1 MRYSPLAWPHMFR
14 TWQAARTDQA
24 ERPTT
29 MDDQRRKKPVTTA
42 DIASGAREGDPHRED
57 PNLRGERRGH
67 VGEPRDH
74 RYEPG
79 EERDRRFRRPDAGEP
94 GAMHRASA
102 THERGTGQG
111 DEDEARVALLAE
123 GEVRAMRERWMTIQT
138 EFVDAPREAVAKA
151 DQLVAETIRRL
162 AESFAQGRGDL
173 ERQWDR
179 GDEVST
185 EDLRLALRRY
195 RSFFDRL
202 LSV

>member
-1 MRYSPLAWPHMFR
+1 
-14 TWQAARTDQA
+14 
-24 ERPTT
+24 
-29 MDDQRRKKPVTTA
+29 MDEQRKTRPVTTA
-42 DIASGAREGDPHRED
+42 DIASGHRESD
-57 PNLRGERRGH
+57 TRHEPSPPRDQRGQ

-79 EERDRRFRRPDAGEP
+79 EERDRRFQRPDAGEP
-94 GAMHRASA
+94 GAMRGADEIR
-102 THERGTGQG
+102 ERGEPHADG
-111 DEDEARVALLAE
+111 DATSVALLAE
-123 GEVRAMRERWMTIQT
+123 SEVRTMRERWMKIQT
-138 EFVDAPREAVAKA
+138 EFVDAPREAVARA

-162 AESFAQGRGDL
+162 AESFAQGRNDL

>member
-1 MRYSPLAWPHMFR
+1 
-14 TWQAARTDQA
+14 
-24 ERPTT
+24 
-29 MDDQRRKKPVTTA
+29 MDDQRRNKPVTTA
-42 DIASGAREGDPHRED
+42 DIASGAPMSDPHRED
-57 PNLRGERRGH
+57 PNHSRERRGQ

-79 EERDRRFRRPDAGEP
+79 EERDRRFQRPDAGEP
-94 GAMHRASA
+94 GAMPRATA
-102 THERGTGQG
+102 THERGERQG
-111 DEDEARVALLAE
+111 DEHEARVALLAE

-162 AESFAQGRGDL
+162 AESFAQGRSDL